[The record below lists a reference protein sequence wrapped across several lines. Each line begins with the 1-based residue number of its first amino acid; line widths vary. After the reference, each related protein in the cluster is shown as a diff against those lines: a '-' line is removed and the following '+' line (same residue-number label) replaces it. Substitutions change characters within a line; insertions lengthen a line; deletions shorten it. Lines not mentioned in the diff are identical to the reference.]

1 MPYALRGS
9 DSWNT
14 TETARKAFRK
24 FVSLIPESVKER
36 LRPIMGRITEVL
48 KE

>member
-1 MPYALRGS
+1 MLSRGS
-9 DSWNT
+9 DSLNT

-24 FVSLIPESVKER
+24 LESLIPESVKER
-36 LRPIMGRITEVL
+36 LKPLRDRISEVL

>member
-1 MPYALRGS
+1 MLSRGS
-9 DSWNT
+9 DSLNT

-24 FVSLIPESVKER
+24 LVSLIPESVKER
-36 LRPIMGRITEVL
+36 LRPIRDRITEVL